1 VTRRER
7 LFFAVELPSETRN
20 RLRAALEG
28 FAATAPLPGRAV
40 PAANWHLT
48 IRFLGDLEPGGGEAA
63 RRTVRATDLGPAFA
77 ACIGG
82 LGAFPRPERA
92 RVVWAGITRGT
103 TRLAELAARTEA
115 AVRAA
120 GLLPER
126 RPYRPHLTLARLRTP
141 TDVRPWV
148 RHPLP
153 SIELPVREMILL
165 RSVQGPEGV
174 RYDALDRYALWAGED
189 AALATIA
196 APRRE
201 DP

>member
-7 LFFAVELPSETRN
+7 LFFAVELPPETRT
-20 RLRAALEG
+20 RLRAALDG
-28 FAATAPLPGRAV
+28 FAETAPLPGRAV

-48 IRFLGDLEPGGGEAA
+48 IRFLGDLVPGEGEAA
-63 RRTVRATDLGPAFA
+63 RRSVGATDLGPAFI

-82 LGAFPRPERA
+82 MGAFPRAERA

-103 TRLAELAARTEA
+103 ERLAELAARTGA
-115 AVRAA
+115 AVTAA
-120 GLLPER
+120 GLPPEG

-141 TDVRPWV
+141 TDVRLRV

-153 SIELPVREMILL
+153 SIELPVRELVLL
-165 RSVQGPEGV
+165 RSLPGPDGV
-174 RYDALDRYALWAGED
+174 RYDAVDRYPLSAGED
-189 AALATIA
+189 AALATNA